1 MTEMLLGN
9 VTIRE
14 ISTGKACFLD
24 AFQQAML
31 VLVSCN
37 SQSNQYMSHLSA
49 LQSIRELRNT
59 SILDHFPAE
68 SMQGSWL
75 LGHLN

>member
-24 AFQQAML
+24 TFQQAML

-59 SILDHFPAE
+59 SILYHLSAKG
-68 SMQGSWL
+68 MQGSRL
-75 LGHLN
+75 PGHMQ